1 MTVFFHA
8 HIDELEYMLRIAIA
22 ALCGGII
29 GFERSRMRKE
39 AGLRTHIIVAV
50 GAALLMVVSKYGFT
64 DILDTPGI
72 RVDGSRVAAN
82 VITGISFL
90 GAGVI
95 FVRDVSIK
103 GLTTAAGLWSMAG
116 VGLAIGAGMYARATD
131 EEMEE
136 TQSMVE
142 HARTSENFFKRKNL
156 EEINSQ
162 IENLYQALE
171 GEYEVY
177 TSLHYYGQEIGSRL
191 KSYSICRISQNPE
204 YAPGYWSNCRDLK
217 KCGKDEIEIIISGL
231 EQVRKAFAKRIDTYL
246 KKYGTSKVNAWSY
259 IRD

>member
-50 GAALLMVVSKYGFT
+50 GAALLMIVSKYGFT

-116 VGLAIGAGMYARATD
+116 VGLAIGAGMYAIGIFSTALIMLIQVFARGKLRKLDGPVRDTFSIFIHHI
-131 EEMEE
+131 EMEKNPDG
-136 TQSMVE
+136 TVKVILDVSRE
-142 HARTSENFFKRKNL
+142 HAITC
-156 EEINSQ
+156 
-162 IENLYQALE
+162 
-171 GEYEVY
+171 
-177 TSLHYYGQEIGSRL
+177 T
-191 KSYSICRISQNPE
+191 
-204 YAPGYWSNCRDLK
+204 DLADIFAE
-217 KCGKDEIEIIISGL
+217 DEKI
-231 EQVRKAFAKRIDTYL
+231 KAFRL
-246 KKYGTSKVNAWSY
+246 
-259 IRD
+259 

>member
-50 GAALLMVVSKYGFT
+50 GAALLMIVSKYGFM

-103 GLTTAAGLWSMAG
+103 GLTTAAGLWGWACDWRRDVCNRDFLHRADYADSG
-116 VGLAIGAGMYARATD
+116 VCT
-131 EEMEE
+131 
-136 TQSMVE
+136 
-142 HARTSENFFKRKNL
+142 
-156 EEINSQ
+156 
-162 IENLYQALE
+162 
-171 GEYEVY
+171 
-177 TSLHYYGQEIGSRL
+177 
-191 KSYSICRISQNPE
+191 
-204 YAPGYWSNCRDLK
+204 
-217 KCGKDEIEIIISGL
+217 
-231 EQVRKAFAKRIDTYL
+231 RKAAQAGRPCP
-246 KKYGTSKVNAWSY
+246 
-259 IRD
+259 

>member
-50 GAALLMVVSKYGFT
+50 GAALLMIVSKYGFT

-90 GAGVI
+90 GAGLSSCAM
-95 FVRDVSIK
+95 FPLR
-103 GLTTAAGLWSMAG
+103 G
-116 VGLAIGAGMYARATD
+116 
-131 EEMEE
+131 
-136 TQSMVE
+136 
-142 HARTSENFFKRKNL
+142 
-156 EEINSQ
+156 
-162 IENLYQALE
+162 
-171 GEYEVY
+171 
-177 TSLHYYGQEIGSRL
+177 
-191 KSYSICRISQNPE
+191 
-204 YAPGYWSNCRDLK
+204 
-217 KCGKDEIEIIISGL
+217 
-231 EQVRKAFAKRIDTYL
+231 
-246 KKYGTSKVNAWSY
+246 
-259 IRD
+259 

>member
-50 GAALLMVVSKYGFT
+50 GAALLMIVSKYGFM

-72 RVDGSRVAAN
+72 RVDGSLVAAN

-116 VGLAIGAGMYARATD
+116 VGLAIGAGMYAIGIFSTALIMLIQVFARGKLRKLDGPVRDTFSITYENMPNGLEALKAQLKNRNIFIHHI
-131 EEMEE
+131 EMEKNPDG
-136 TQSMVE
+136 TVKVILDVSRE
-142 HARTSENFFKRKNL
+142 HAITC
-156 EEINSQ
+156 
-162 IENLYQALE
+162 
-171 GEYEVY
+171 
-177 TSLHYYGQEIGSRL
+177 T
-191 KSYSICRISQNPE
+191 
-204 YAPGYWSNCRDLK
+204 DLADIFAE
-217 KCGKDEIEIIISGL
+217 DEKI
-231 EQVRKAFAKRIDTYL
+231 KAFRL
-246 KKYGTSKVNAWSY
+246 
-259 IRD
+259 

>member
-50 GAALLMVVSKYGFT
+50 GAALLMIVSKYGFT

-90 GAGVI
+90 GAGV
-95 FVRDVSIK
+95 
-103 GLTTAAGLWSMAG
+103 
-116 VGLAIGAGMYARATD
+116 GLAIGAGMYAIGIFSTALIMLIQVFARGKLRKLDGPVRDTFSITYENMPNGLEALKAQLKNRNIFIHHI
-131 EEMEE
+131 EMEKNPDG
-136 TQSMVE
+136 TVKVILDVSRE
-142 HARTSENFFKRKNL
+142 HAITC
-156 EEINSQ
+156 
-162 IENLYQALE
+162 
-171 GEYEVY
+171 
-177 TSLHYYGQEIGSRL
+177 T
-191 KSYSICRISQNPE
+191 
-204 YAPGYWSNCRDLK
+204 DLADIFAE
-217 KCGKDEIEIIISGL
+217 DEKI
-231 EQVRKAFAKRIDTYL
+231 KAFRL
-246 KKYGTSKVNAWSY
+246 
-259 IRD
+259 

>member
-50 GAALLMVVSKYGFT
+50 GAALLMIVSKYGFT

-95 FVRDVSIK
+95 FVRDV
-103 GLTTAAGLWSMAG
+103 
-116 VGLAIGAGMYARATD
+116 AIGAGMYAIGIFSTALIMLIQVFARGKLRKLDGPVRDTFSITYENMPNGLEALKAQLKNRNIFIHHI
-131 EEMEE
+131 EMEKNPDG
-136 TQSMVE
+136 TVKVILDVSRE
-142 HARTSENFFKRKNL
+142 HAITC
-156 EEINSQ
+156 
-162 IENLYQALE
+162 
-171 GEYEVY
+171 
-177 TSLHYYGQEIGSRL
+177 T
-191 KSYSICRISQNPE
+191 
-204 YAPGYWSNCRDLK
+204 DLADIFAE
-217 KCGKDEIEIIISGL
+217 DEKI
-231 EQVRKAFAKRIDTYL
+231 KAFRL
-246 KKYGTSKVNAWSY
+246 
-259 IRD
+259 

>member
-50 GAALLMVVSKYGFT
+50 GAALLMIVSKYGFT

-95 FVRDVSIK
+95 FVRDWRRDVCNRDFLHRADYADS
-103 GLTTAAGLWSMAG
+103 G
-116 VGLAIGAGMYARATD
+116 VCA
-131 EEMEE
+131 
-136 TQSMVE
+136 
-142 HARTSENFFKRKNL
+142 
-156 EEINSQ
+156 
-162 IENLYQALE
+162 
-171 GEYEVY
+171 
-177 TSLHYYGQEIGSRL
+177 
-191 KSYSICRISQNPE
+191 
-204 YAPGYWSNCRDLK
+204 
-217 KCGKDEIEIIISGL
+217 
-231 EQVRKAFAKRIDTYL
+231 RKAA
-246 KKYGTSKVNAWSY
+246 
-259 IRD
+259 

>member
-50 GAALLMVVSKYGFT
+50 GAALLMIVSKYGFM
-64 DILDTPGI
+64 DILDMPGM

-116 VGLAIGAGMYARATD
+116 VGLAIGAGMYAIGIFSTALI
-131 EEMEE
+131 MLI
-136 TQSMVE
+136 QVF
-142 HARTSENFFKRKNL
+142 ARGKLRKL
-156 EEINSQ
+156 DGTLRILSSARP
-162 IENLYQALE
+162 LCALLLL
-171 GEYEVY
+171 
-177 TSLHYYGQEIGSRL
+177 SLR
-191 KSYSICRISQNPE
+191 N
-204 YAPGYWSNCRDLK
+204 
-217 KCGKDEIEIIISGL
+217 
-231 EQVRKAFAKRIDTYL
+231 
-246 KKYGTSKVNAWSY
+246 
-259 IRD
+259 

>member
-50 GAALLMVVSKYGFT
+50 GAALLMIVSKYGFT

-95 FVRDVSIK
+95 YENMPNGLEALKAQLKNRNIFIHHIEMEKNPDGTVKVILDVS
-103 GLTTAAGLWSMAG
+103 
-116 VGLAIGAGMYARATD
+116 R
-131 EEMEE
+131 
-136 TQSMVE
+136 E
-142 HARTSENFFKRKNL
+142 HAITC
-156 EEINSQ
+156 
-162 IENLYQALE
+162 
-171 GEYEVY
+171 
-177 TSLHYYGQEIGSRL
+177 T
-191 KSYSICRISQNPE
+191 
-204 YAPGYWSNCRDLK
+204 DLADIFAE
-217 KCGKDEIEIIISGL
+217 DEKI
-231 EQVRKAFAKRIDTYL
+231 KAFRL
-246 KKYGTSKVNAWSY
+246 
-259 IRD
+259 